1 MKLKRFA
8 RFGAGCFLAF
18 VAVMPPAQA
27 TDPFL
32 TSTGITLR
40 ILFVPTATA
49 IGTTATARAST
60 TAATEKQA
68 LAAVA
73 LEDAAHFYG
82 SGEISGVLPT
92 VLKQLRSEN
101 PELARLKDAEL
112 VDSVVEAAEQF
123 ISSQTPSPQGS
134 RENSK
139 ESSNP

>member
-8 RFGAGCFLAF
+8 RFSAGCVLAL
-18 VAVMPPAQA
+18 VTVTSQAQA

-32 TSTGITLR
+32 TSTGITLG
-40 ILFVPTATA
+40 ILFFPTATA
-49 IGTTATARAST
+49 IGATVTARAST
-60 TAATEKQA
+60 TAATQKQA

-92 VLKQLRSEN
+92 VLKQLRSES

-123 ISSQTPSPQGS
+123 MVSQTPASQS
-134 RENSK
+134 DQERAVQ
-139 ESSNP
+139 

>member
-8 RFGAGCFLAF
+8 RFSAGCVLAL
-18 VAVMPPAQA
+18 VGVTSQAQA

-40 ILFVPTATA
+40 ILFFPTATA
-49 IGTTATARAST
+49 IGATVTARAST
-60 TAATEKQA
+60 TAATQKQA

-92 VLKQLRSEN
+92 VLKQLRSES

-123 ISSQTPSPQGS
+123 MVSQTPASPSDQE
-134 RENSK
+134 RAVQ
-139 ESSNP
+139 